1 MLALSELAYTQ
12 MPAKS
17 KSMIQAFQ
25 HLTGA
30 AGGALGMAIGSMSA
44 NPTVAVFFASLASV
58 MCVDREFLATIEE
71 IRQNLEKEVSEVANL
86 EEEIDGGEKGYY

>member
-25 HLTGA
+25 KLTGSSDA
-30 AGGALGMAIGSMSA
+30 PQAGSKMVRRLRGQNVSKKS
-44 NPTVAVFFASLASV
+44 VFPFASLSS
-58 MCVDREFLATIEE
+58 DLAIKLSSLKL
-71 IRQNLEKEVSEVANL
+71 IVPRFFRCHLFHKCARGFALS
-86 EEEIDGGEKGYY
+86 